1 VSLPSSYRSRRGP
14 FPSSYRSRRGHIYLI
29 RVLPLVGCRSKT
41 PTRLYAPQCRI
52 CNSRFYSL
60 KYLLSDK
67 KKMINCG
74 INGVIHYSSLIPLL
88 LILSTIA
95 QFPAPLPLPATMA
108 SARRTGRRRRIR
120 IGRTGGEAGCNG
132 GRHISHLLILHRHR
146 PSRGPGSAVA
156 GAEDARACTRD
167 AGGATISVGADA
179 VGAASSIVALV
190 GALSG
195 GGDPREELQCGSG
208 GSPPRGQR
216 GAASA
221 GSVEDGEAPRP
232 RRGRGDEEEA
242 VTEEARRPWLSSAD
256 TTDWG
261 SKSSGQGATRAR
273 PNSV

>member
-1 VSLPSSYRSRRGP
+1 MAAATSRTSS
-14 FPSSYRSRRGHIYLI
+14 SS
-29 RVLPLVGCRSKT
+29 T
-41 PTRLYAPQCRI
+41 
-52 CNSRFYSL
+52 
-60 KYLLSDK
+60 
-67 KKMINCG
+67 G
-74 INGVIHYSSLIPLL
+74 IGLAAALALL
-88 LILSTIA
+88 L
-95 QFPAPLPLPATMA
+95 Q
-108 SARRTGRRRRIR
+108 ARKMR
-120 IGRTGGEAGCNG
+120 
-132 GRHISHLLILHRHR
+132 
-146 PSRGPGSAVA
+146 V
-156 GAEDARACTRD
+156 RALEMR
-167 AGGATISVGADA
+167 GGATICVGADA